1 MWVCVVLYFAVE
13 CWDRVEIL
21 SKELLNDMKIFA
33 FCILLIWSKLF
44 ESLLTHFSEII
55 LKQRAIL
62 GMAKMAHTYGPM
74 ASSNG
79 GHSQGW
85 SGYIGCPCLNF
96 MLILKNLHVNYQKR
110 IYLNDKQEIQS
121 DLFHLPIWTGSKIPT
136 QTSNKQLKLCFSS
149 RRRKLCWKLQSS
161 TDSHYK
167 RCYSLDLEIK
177 CGGLGRWILY
187 SF

>member
-1 MWVCVVLYFAVE
+1 MVLIQCEFVALYFAVE

-96 MLILKNLHVNYQKR
+96 MLILKNLHVNYQYNIQEFIWMINKR
-110 IYLNDKQEIQS
+110 LNPIY
-121 DLFHLPIWTGSKIPT
+121 F
-136 QTSNKQLKLCFSS
+136 TSQFEQVLKSPL
-149 RRRKLCWKLQSS
+149 RHQ
-161 TDSHYK
+161 
-167 RCYSLDLEIK
+167 INN
-177 CGGLGRWILY
+177 
-187 SF
+187 